1 MIAIMAAKPVQISI
15 DEELLERIDADPDVE
30 KRGRSAFVR
39 AALRYYL
46 KVKRRR
52 SVDDAITR
60 AYGRHAGEA
69 RAESDELIETQAW
82 PES

>member
-1 MIAIMAAKPVQISI
+1 MAAKPIQISI
-15 DEELLERIDADPDVE
+15 DEALLERIDADPDVE

-46 KVKRRR
+46 KAKRRR
-52 SVDDAITR
+52 SVDDAIAR
-60 AYGRHAGEA
+60 AYGGHAGEA
-69 RAESDELIETQAW
+69 RGEIDELIEAQAW